1 MKTHNL
7 LLPFTAVILCLAIH
21 LPHAFC
27 LPEIIVAE
35 GVSDATVQ
43 SFWDCYDAWPEQ
55 VRTMLDTVPVSVYI
69 HPDASQTGA
78 EYAGLTYTYDDHYD
92 IYLNAS
98 NPDWVAW
105 SAGHEMG
112 HVIDNQLG
120 RIYQDG
126 WWFEPHTEVSVL
138 KSYGPD
144 FLALYEANKSASW
157 MWDYMKTAPEECFA
171 HLCKLYME
179 TPDELKQDSPVS
191 LLEVA
196 MKILVFSDS
205 HGDRQTMVL
214 AAEAHRPDA
223 IFHLG
228 DCWRDA
234 EELEYAFPDTPLF
247 RSKAPLKTA
256 FS

>member
-7 LLPFTAVILCLAIH
+7 LLPFAAVILCLAMH

-27 LPEIIVAE
+27 LPEVIVAE

-43 SFWDCYDAWPEQ
+43 SFWDCYNAWPEQ

-78 EYAGLTYTYDDHYD
+78 GYAGLTYTYDDHYD

-144 FLALYEANKSASW
+144 FLELYETNKSASW
-157 MWDYMKTAPEECFA
+157 MWDYMKTAPQECFA

-179 TPDELKQDSPVS
+179 TPDELKQDSPV
-191 LLEVA
+191 LYTYMDNL
-196 MKILVFSDS
+196 F
-205 HGDRQTMVL
+205 TVL
-214 AAEAHRPDA
+214 AQAQKNGTDEQTSVP
-223 IFHLG
+223 FL
-228 DCWRDA
+228 
-234 EELEYAFPDTPLF
+234 L
-247 RSKAPLKTA
+247 
-256 FS
+256 